1 MVHKLKWDDLQ
12 SILAVARSGSASR
25 AAASLELNHA
35 TVIRRIAAFEKANG
49 VTLFDRQPTGMRA
62 TPACEALIE
71 AARPI
76 DDAILE
82 IRQNI
87 LGQDLKLAG
96 AIRLTTTD
104 SIADEILVAPLRAFR
119 ERHPE
124 ITLDLLITN
133 TRLDLARLDADLSI
147 RPSRN
152 PPKQLTGRNVA
163 RMAFAAY
170 ASKDRAPQRPEP
182 FASEAVWI
190 GIHHDLANSPVF
202 AWMAEIERRNPIA
215 AHANSFVAARELA
228 AAGMGFAILPC
239 FLADNDQRLTRVTPP
254 IDELNMSVWVLTPRN
269 LGRSARVR
277 ALSDHLVRHLKKH
290 ERRFAGDRD

>member
-12 SILAVARSGSASR
+12 IILAVARSGSASR

-62 TPACEALIE
+62 TPACEALLE

-104 SIADEILVAPLRAFR
+104 SIAHEILVPPLRSFR

-133 TRLDLARLDADLSI
+133 TRLDLLRLDADLSI
-147 RPSRN
+147 RPSR
-152 PPKQLTGRNVA
+152 
-163 RMAFAAY
+163 
-170 ASKDRAPQRPEP
+170 D
-182 FASEAVWI
+182 
-190 GIHHDLANSPVF
+190 
-202 AWMAEIERRNPIA
+202 
-215 AHANSFVAARELA
+215 
-228 AAGMGFAILPC
+228 
-239 FLADNDQRLTRVTPP
+239 
-254 IDELNMSVWVLTPRN
+254 PRSN
-269 LGRSARVR
+269 
-277 ALSDHLVRHLKKH
+277 
-290 ERRFAGDRD
+290 